1 MSDELTHIDP
11 QGNAVMVEVGDKQV
25 TKREATAEG
34 WIQLTADGYNAITE
48 GRIKKGD
55 VLAIA
60 QLAGIQA
67 AKRTSDIIPLCHPLP
82 LEGVKVTL
90 EAIEDNR
97 VHASARIRCTWKTGI
112 EMEALTSV
120 SAALLTVYDMCK
132 AIDKGMVIG
141 PIQLVEKSGGRSGH
155 WSR

>member
-1 MSDELTHIDP
+1 MSDELTHIDS
-11 QGNAVMVEVGDKQV
+11 QGNAVMVEVGDKKV

-34 WIQLTADGYNAITE
+34 WIQLTEEGFNAITT

-60 QLAGIQA
+60 QIAGIQA

-82 LEGVKVTL
+82 LEGVKVSVDAV
-90 EAIEDNR
+90 EGYR
-97 VHASARIRCTWKTGI
+97 VHVTARIRCTWKTGI

-155 WSR
+155 WCR